1 MKWPLPESKSVLVTG
16 CSTGIGA
23 ATAMLLREQ
32 GWTVYPTARKPADL
46 ERLRSEGF
54 DPIALDIADSNS
66 VLAAADEAL
75 EKMGGTPGAL
85 VNNAGYGQPGA
96 LEDLSRDA
104 MRAQFEVNVFGM
116 QELTNRFIP
125 RFREQGRG
133 RIVNVSSVVGRVSLP
148 FLGIYSAS
156 KFAMEAMSD
165 ALRVELCDSGI
176 AVSLVEPG
184 PITTH
189 FRQTSVAQADHYLA
203 HGDSAFRTLY
213 QREVERRRQ
222 QPVDKKK
229 PFSKPPAAVAEKIL
243 HALESSRPKRRY
255 CVTVPAYAGA
265 VFRRILPDAWVDATL
280 SRSLRKKL
288 SQNG

>member
-1 MKWPLPESKSVLVTG
+1 MKLPPVPSKSALVTG

-23 ATAMLLREQ
+23 AAAQLLRDR
-32 GWTVYPTARKPADL
+32 GWTVHPTARKPEDL
-46 ERLRSEGF
+46 ERLRADGF
-54 DPIALDIADSNS
+54 DPICLDVADSAS
-66 VLAAADEAL
+66 VQAAADEAL
-75 EKMGGTPGAL
+75 ERMGGRPGAL

-125 RFREQGRG
+125 HFREQGAG
-133 RIVNVSSVVGRVSLP
+133 RIVNVSSVVGRISLP
-148 FLGIYSAS
+148 FLGIYSAT

-184 PITTH
+184 PIITH
-189 FRQTSVAQADHYLA
+189 FRQTCVTKADDHLE
-203 HGDSAFRTLY
+203 HDESAFRALY
-213 QREVERRRQ
+213 ANEIERRRK

-229 PFSKPPAAVAEKIL
+229 PFAKPPEAVATAIL
-243 HALESSRPKRRY
+243 HALDSRRPKRRY
-255 CVTVPAYAGA
+255 CITVPAYAGA
-265 VFRRILPDAWVDATL
+265 ILRRVAPDALIDGVL

-288 SQNG
+288 VG